1 MKILTELSE
10 KSLGINP
17 EQKIVGESFK
27 LRKSAR
33 AIVINQNGLMAVQ
46 HIQKYNYHKLPGG
59 TMEEGEKIE
68 ETLRREIREEI
79 GCEIDSIKP
88 VGTVIEYQNELI
100 QISYC
105 FSANMASKISE
116 PNFDEAEIENDQRTI
131 WLNPTDCLDT
141 FKHDLTTKREGD
153 FIITRE
159 IAFLSEFLSLQNS

>member
-88 VGTVIEYQNELI
+88 DFFNAAKSKFSCMNLI
-100 QISYC
+100 FSGGIAISV
-105 FSANMASKISE
+105 
-116 PNFDEAEIENDQRTI
+116 
-131 WLNPTDCLDT
+131 
-141 FKHDLTTKREGD
+141 
-153 FIITRE
+153 
-159 IAFLSEFLSLQNS
+159 